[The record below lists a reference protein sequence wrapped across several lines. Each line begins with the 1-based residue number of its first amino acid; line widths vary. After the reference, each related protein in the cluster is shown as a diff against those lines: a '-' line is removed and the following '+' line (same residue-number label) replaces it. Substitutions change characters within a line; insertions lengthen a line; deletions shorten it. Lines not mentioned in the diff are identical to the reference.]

1 MTAAFLRPTTHWGKL
16 PPRPPVVSR
25 RRFPGASS
33 IRGGGLPIFK
43 RLKFLS
49 LQTKGMLT
57 AGQLETESLKVI
69 ENGRCKSSNVSRAPY
84 QKHQKHEKHQKL
96 NATSLLLNTTA
107 KREQP
112 RTQRSESYSS
122 MKNNAFRNLSV
133 WFMVWYGSIGNI
145 NHKLVDSRFQQ
156 LTYDNLFLLNK
167 PSRSGFWTREA
178 CLKWFPWVRKTSGL
192 GWSCWSS
199 CSLTNRDGLPLPHHI
214 TFTNVSRTICA
225 FTPFA
230 QTRSLVC
237 WFSHL
242 LTPGA
247 LGLVR
252 LFESNSGC
260 QTSWYPWV
268 PHVPRDTNWHQGP
281 PRNDHFGKGFLA
293 SIASNS

>member
-1 MTAAFLRPTTHWGKL
+1 
-16 PPRPPVVSR
+16 
-25 RRFPGASS
+25 
-33 IRGGGLPIFK
+33 
-43 RLKFLS
+43 
-49 LQTKGMLT
+49 MLT

-145 NHKLVDSRFQQ
+145 NHKLVNSRFQQ
-156 LTYDNLFLLNK
+156 LTYYDNLFLLNK

-178 CLKWFPWVRKTSGL
+178 CLKWFPWVRM
-192 GWSCWSS
+192 WSCWSS
-199 CSLTNRDGLPLPHHI
+199 CSLTKRDGLPLPHHI

-293 SIASNS
+293 LIASNS